1 MLSKRLID
9 ILGAMVILTLAAPVM
24 LALAVLIYLRT
35 GRPVLFRQVRAG
47 EHGRPFTLYKFR
59 TMRQTLGDGGRPLSD
74 AERLTPLG
82 SMLRR
87 TSLDELPQLI
97 NVLGGRMSLVGPRP
111 LLMQYNNRY
120 TPEQARRLNV
130 KPGLTGWSQ
139 INGRNS
145 LCWDEKLALDT
156 WYADNWSL
164 SLDAKILLRTFWQV
178 LRCNGIN
185 HPGEATMP
193 EFMGTPG
200 RPHFAG
206 VDQQCKIIGA
216 RSE

>member
-1 MLSKRLID
+1 MNYCEAASGFLVNYDSGSLTMLLKRTID
-9 ILGAMVILTLAAPVM
+9 ILGAVVMLTLAAPVM
-24 LALAVLIYLRT
+24 LALAVLIYLRM

-59 TMRQTLGDGGRPLSD
+59 TMRQALGGDGRPLPD

-82 SMLRR
+82 RVLRR
-87 TSLDELPQLI
+87 TSLDELPQLF

-139 INGRNS
+139 INGRNT
-145 LCWDEKLALDT
+145 LCWDEKLAMDT

-164 SLDAKILLRTFWQV
+164 SLDAKILLRTFRQV
-178 LRCNGIN
+178 VRCEGVS
-185 HPGEATMP
+185 HPGDATMP
-193 EFMGTPG
+193 EFMG
-200 RPHFAG
+200 
-206 VDQQCKIIGA
+206 
-216 RSE
+216 